1 MKAIILAAWE
11 GSRLRPLTNTIPK
24 PMIKI
29 FWKPIIE
36 HNLEH
41 IYKYVKEI
49 IIVVKYKAEIIEN
62 YFGNNFKWVPVTYHL
77 QNDEKWTW
85 AAIKWIKSDFDVII
99 LNWDSI
105 FNKND
110 LKEILEYKWYWALVK
125 QVPNPEIYGIFKV
138 DNKNNV
144 REIIEKPETFVWNL
158 ANLWVY
164 KFNSI
169 ILDIVENI
177 TISKRWEYEITDA
190 INEFANRYPLKAI
203 EVKKEFIDVW
213 YPWDIIKANSFFL
226 DKLKESEIKW
236 KIEDWVVI
244 KWKIILESGAIIKS
258 GTYIEWNAYIWKNSE
273 IWPNAHLRWNVVIWD
288 NSCIGHTEVKEV
300 SIWDN
305 TKAKHFW
312 YIWSSVIW
320 NNVNI
325 AAWFISMDRRHD
337 NSNIKV
343 MVKWKLIDSA
353 LRKLWCVIWDN
364 VRTWVNTLVYPWRMI
379 ENDAFTMPWE
389 IIK

>member
-1 MKAIILAAWE
+1 MLSE
-11 GSRLRPLTNTIPK
+11 
-24 PMIKI
+24 
-29 FWKPIIE
+29 F
-36 HNLEH
+36 
-41 IYKYVKEI
+41 
-49 IIVVKYKAEIIEN
+49 
-62 YFGNNFKWVPVTYHL
+62 
-77 QNDEKWTW
+77 
-85 AAIKWIKSDFDVII
+85 
-99 LNWDSI
+99 
-105 FNKND
+105 
-110 LKEILEYKWYWALVK
+110 
-125 QVPNPEIYGIFKV
+125 
-138 DNKNNV
+138 
-144 REIIEKPETFVWNL
+144 IEKPSEFIGDL
-158 ANLWVY
+158 ANLGVY
-164 KFNSI
+164 KFNNEI
-169 ILDIVENI
+169 IEISKNI
-177 TISKRWEYEITDA
+177 PLSKRWEYEITDA

-226 DKLKESEIKW
+226 DKLKKSEIKW

-244 KWKIILESGAIIKS
+244 KWNIILESWAIIKS
-258 GTYIEWNAYIWKNSE
+258 WTYIEWNAYIWKNSE

-300 SIWDN
+300 SKWDN
-305 TKAKHFW
+305 TKAKQFW

-320 NNVNI
+320 NYVNI

-343 MVKWKLIDSA
+343 MVKWKLIDST

>member
-41 IYKYVKEI
+41 IYKYVNEI

-62 YFGNNFKWVPVTYHL
+62 YFWNNFKWVPVTYHL

-138 DNKNNV
+138 DNENNV
-144 REIIEKPETFVWNL
+144 REIIEK
-158 ANLWVY
+158 Y
-164 KFNSI
+164 
-169 ILDIVENI
+169 
-177 TISKRWEYEITDA
+177 
-190 INEFANRYPLKAI
+190 
-203 EVKKEFIDVW
+203 
-213 YPWDIIKANSFFL
+213 
-226 DKLKESEIKW
+226 
-236 KIEDWVVI
+236 
-244 KWKIILESGAIIKS
+244 
-258 GTYIEWNAYIWKNSE
+258 
-273 IWPNAHLRWNVVIWD
+273 
-288 NSCIGHTEVKEV
+288 
-300 SIWDN
+300 
-305 TKAKHFW
+305 
-312 YIWSSVIW
+312 
-320 NNVNI
+320 
-325 AAWFISMDRRHD
+325 
-337 NSNIKV
+337 
-343 MVKWKLIDSA
+343 
-353 LRKLWCVIWDN
+353 
-364 VRTWVNTLVYPWRMI
+364 
-379 ENDAFTMPWE
+379 NDL
-389 IIK
+389 